1 MRTQRKTYHLLA
13 DNGETGRDFKY
24 LPELS
29 DKHDFNWDDKILVTD
44 KIDGTTVQADASG
57 VYQRRDLFKTG
68 DPRKFTATEQ
78 ERYALAKLDLFVPEN
93 KHIARAVSKYLGI
106 FKELPPVIMIYF
118 EAFGNKIQARYKGLT
133 PDIRVFGLTINDEFQ
148 LFEYIRSFCAERGLP
163 VVGGYYAHLS
173 GVSDILSRLESA
185 THSEKELEPYDLEG
199 FVLRQG
205 DQIAKIR
212 KSDLNKILEAE
223 E

>member
-1 MRTQRKTYHLLA
+1 MRTQRKTHHLWA
-13 DNGETGRDFKY
+13 DHGVTGRDFKY

-29 DKHDFNWDDKILVTD
+29 DKHDFYWDDKILITD

-57 VYQRRDLFKTG
+57 VYKRRDLFKTG

-78 ERYALAKLDLFVPEN
+78 ERYILAKLDLDAPEN

-106 FKELPPVIMIYF
+106 FKKLPPVIMIYF

-133 PDIRVFGLTINDEFQ
+133 PDIRVFGLTINDDFQ
-148 LFEYIRSFCAERGLP
+148 LFEYIKRFCAERGLP

-173 GVSDILSRLESA
+173 GVSDIISRLESA
-185 THSEKELEPYDLEG
+185 THNEDALKPYELEG

-205 DQIAKIR
+205 SQIAKIR
-212 KSDLNKILEAE
+212 KSDLKKIMGMN
-223 E
+223 